1 MEFENIKE
9 LIKIFDKSSV
19 SKIKISKDDFSI
31 DLEKATAEV
40 VTVAAPKVVAQ
51 PMPMAVEQVQHSEA
65 HSTPSSAP
73 KTELKGEIIT
83 SPMVG
88 TFYKAPSPDSAP
100 YAKVGEYVKKGQ
112 PMAIIEAMKI
122 MNEIEA
128 EFDCKILEICV
139 EDGQPV
145 EYDMPLFRVEKA

>member
-19 SKIKISKDDFSI
+19 TKLKISKEDFSI
-31 DLEKATAEV
+31 DLEKATTEVITLPTQKQIGQPAPTQTQIAAQETQETTIKNEPKGEV
-40 VTVAAPKVVAQ
+40 VA
-51 PMPMAVEQVQHSEA
+51 
-65 HSTPSSAP
+65 
-73 KTELKGEIIT
+73 

-88 TFYKAPSPDSAP
+88 TFYRAPSPDSAP
-100 YAKVGEYVKKGQ
+100 YAKAGDVIKKGQ
-112 PMAIIEAMKI
+112 PIAIIEAMKI

-128 EFDCKILEICV
+128 EFDCKILEVCV
-139 EDGQPV
+139 DDGQPV